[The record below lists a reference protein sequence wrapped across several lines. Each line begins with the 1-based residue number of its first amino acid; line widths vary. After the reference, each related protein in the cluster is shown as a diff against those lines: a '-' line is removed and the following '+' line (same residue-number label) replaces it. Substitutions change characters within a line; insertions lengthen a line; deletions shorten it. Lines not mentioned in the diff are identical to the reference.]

1 MKLKN
6 HFDMSEYIPS
16 CSRKSGAVSTV
27 PEWPIGFI
35 ALLIATAS
43 GAALAQTQGVTKTEI
58 TIGSGQDLSGPLAGY
73 SKPLRNGMM
82 MRAEEINEQ
91 GGINGRKL
99 KLIVEDHGYDPKKA
113 VLATQKM
120 VQRDK
125 IFAMVGTI
133 GTAMNLASMPIE
145 FEKNVPNLFPL
156 AAAREM
162 YEPLHKLK
170 FSFAATY
177 FDQMRSGVKYLAK
190 VKGYKKVCSMY
201 QDDDF
206 GLEVMHGAEAG
217 LKEINLAI
225 IEKTTFK
232 RGATDFS
239 SQIVRMRGAG
249 CDLVVLGTII
259 RETVGAIGEARKIGW
274 NVEFIGSSAAY
285 DAVIH
290 KLGGKLV
297 DGFYAMNTI
306 NNPYMDDASK
316 NVREWAERYKKKF
329 NEDPTVYSAYG
340 YLLIRLFGT
349 LVENTGPNLST
360 ETFLAQLE
368 KTTYPRDFFGA
379 DEMTFSKT
387 KHLGTYRARL
397 SQIQN
402 GKWTPITDYITE

>member
-1 MKLKN
+1 MKLKI
-6 HFDMSEYIPS
+6 HFDMSEHIPS
-16 CSRKSGAVSTV
+16 CSRKSGAVSIV
-27 PEWPIGFI
+27 RKWPIGFI
-35 ALLIATAS
+35 ALVIASAS

-99 KLIVEDHGYDPKKA
+99 KLIVEDHGYDLKKA

-125 IFAMVGTI
+125 IFAMVGSI
-133 GTAMNLASMPIE
+133 GTAMNLASMPIQ

-156 AAAREM
+156 TSSREM
-162 YEPLHKLK
+162 YEPYHKLK

-177 FDQMRSGVKYLAK
+177 YDQIRSGVKYLAK
-190 VKGYKKVCSMY
+190 AKGYKKVCSMY

-206 GLEVMHGAEAG
+206 GLEVMRGAEAG

-249 CDLVVLGTII
+249 CDFVVLGTII

-297 DGFYAMNTI
+297 DGLYATSTV

-316 NVREWAERYKKKF
+316 NVREWAERYKKRF
-329 NEDPTVYSAYG
+329 NEDPTVFSAYG
-340 YLLIRLFGT
+340 YLLITLFAT
-349 LVENTGPNLST
+349 VVDNTGSNLST
-360 ETFLAQLE
+360 ESFLAQLE

-387 KHLGTYRARL
+387 KHLGTNRARL